1 MHPQTDTPTLGTK
14 NFPLPFKNAPLI
26 GQAKSSHQAHMVT
39 MREGGMCVKK
49 EGQEL
54 TVRCVFAAE
63 GEDLE
68 QLIARSLRLFIER
81 TLLEE
86 AGV

>member
-1 MHPQTDTPTLGTK
+1 
-14 NFPLPFKNAPLI
+14 LPFKNSSLI
-26 GQAKSSHQAHMVT
+26 GQAKSSRQAHMVT

-68 QLIARSLRLFIER
+68 QLIARSLRLFVER